1 MLGLPSALSATP
13 RLGCEVAVTGSSVL
27 LRTREVKWPAPGHTL
42 SLPSTHTACSITGLG
57 AELVEQMPAESS
69 REPLWAASGSG

>member
-1 MLGLPSALSATP
+1 M
-13 RLGCEVAVTGSSVL
+13 GSSVL
-27 LRTREVKWPAPGHTL
+27 LRTREVKWPAPGHTAGRGAGSLSAL
-42 SLPSTHTACSITGLG
+42 SLPSTHTACSVTGLG